1 METNSSSVVDIW
13 SSERGGAS
21 DEPTLLIAGT
31 GNAATIWPPVL
42 VDALVSQG
50 RRVIVFDHRDTG
62 RSSTTADE
70 STYTLNDLAED
81 AAHVLDTHRV
91 ESVTVIGY
99 SMGAAVAQI
108 LAITRP
114 DLVRRLVLV
123 NGPARPDAG
132 YEPGPAA
139 ADMFNRDFNDAD
151 ALHEWFAEAMRG
163 DDASEDDI
171 ARVSCS
177 KPAVITGRSV
187 LRHVMAQLT
196 ATPPT
201 DAELANLN
209 VECDVVHGAADRHV
223 PLSNGERVALDIPR
237 ARLHV
242 VAGAGHTLTRPVCDT
257 ICAVLR

>member
-1 METNSSSVVDIW
+1 MRPPSSSVIDIW
-13 SSERGGAS
+13 SSERGCAG

-31 GNAATIWPPVL
+31 GNAATIWPPAL

-50 RRVIVFDHRDTG
+50 RRVILFDHRDTG
-62 RSSTTADE
+62 RSSSTADE
-70 STYTLNDLAED
+70 SSYTLNDLAED
-81 AAHVLDTHRV
+81 AARVLDSHRV
-91 ESVTVIGY
+91 ESATVIGY

-108 LAITRP
+108 LAVTRP
-114 DLVRRLVLV
+114 GLVRRLVLV
-123 NGPARPDAG
+123 NGLARPDAG

-139 ADMFNRDFNDAD
+139 GDMFNRDLNDAE

-171 ARVSCS
+171 ARVLCS
-177 KPAVITGRSV
+177 QPAVITGRSV

-201 DAELANLN
+201 DAELANLD

-223 PLSNGERVALDIPR
+223 PLSNGERVARDIPG

-242 VAGAGHTLTRPVCDT
+242 VAGAGHTLTKPVCDAV
-257 ICAVLR
+257 CAVLS